1 WCFNLATASTRTRG
15 YETMSMENI
24 KGWHQGSA
32 ARYLYADDD
41 QGQYIDY
48 FPTLDP
54 FRYAGTTVDSQEL
67 TEIKNSAPTYSSF
80 VGGVQIGGHRLDDGF
95 YDAPEYASWVQQLSS
110 RDSTM
115 TAKPSWFVIG

>member
-1 WCFNLATASTRTRG
+1 
-15 YETMSMENI
+15 
-24 KGWHQGSA
+24 
-32 ARYLYADDD
+32 
-41 QGQYIDY
+41 
-48 FPTLDP
+48 P

-67 TEIKNSAPTYSSF
+67 TEIRNSAPTYSSF

-115 TAKPSWFVIG
+115 TAKLSWFVIGDVIVHLGADIRGGSGAPVETIVENRTLKSDAA